1 MYLAPGR
8 VGGPA
13 IAANYPATRTGIHVS
28 MFSRLLVSYD
38 GSEEADA
45 ALSFAAA
52 LADRSDAGVTVVH
65 VLEPEHR
72 TLRRRR
78 RQNPWPATEQE
89 AAAWLD
95 EVVGRT
101 SLRGRAKSVILEA
114 SRPAYEIIDLAGR
127 VEADLLLA
135 GRRGAHA
142 RSGFLLGGV
151 AERLISHSPCSVA
164 LFSAGHE
171 AAPAPTVIAGYDGS
185 ADADRALEVAADLA
199 VAFSARLGV
208 LSVVS
213 YFIPFQGAASESARE
228 MIRHYAE
235 RTLHEAVAGL
245 AAPLDSVSEELGEGD
260 SRAGLL
266 AAAEEARP
274 LALVLG
280 HTGAGGFAELML
292 GSTASAVATG
302 ARCPVVVVKPTSG

>member
-1 MYLAPGR
+1 
-8 VGGPA
+8 
-13 IAANYPATRTGIHVS
+13 

-52 LADRSDAGVTVVH
+52 LAGRSDAGVTVVH
-65 VLEPEHR
+65 VLEPERR

-78 RQNPWPATEQE
+78 RRDPEPATEKE
-89 AAAWLD
+89 AAEWLD
-95 EVVGRT
+95 EVIGRT
-101 SLRGRAKSVILEA
+101 PLRGRAESVILEA
-114 SRPAYEIIDLAGR
+114 SRPAHEIIDLVAE

-135 GRRGAHA
+135 GRRGSHA
-142 RSGFLLGGV
+142 RPGFLLGGV
-151 AERLISHSPCSVA
+151 AERLIAYSPCSVA

-171 AAPAPTVIAGYDGS
+171 AAPAPTVIAGHDGS
-185 ADADRALEVAADLA
+185 AEADRALDAATGLA
-199 VAFSARLGV
+199 VAFSARLV
-208 LSVVS
+208 ILSVVD
-213 YFIPFQGAASESARE
+213 YFIPFGGVAPESVRE
-228 MIRHYAE
+228 GIRHDAE

-260 SRAGLL
+260 PRAGLL

-280 HTGAGGFAELML
+280 HTGERGFSELML
-292 GSTASAVATG
+292 GRTASAVATG

>member
-1 MYLAPGR
+1 
-8 VGGPA
+8 
-13 IAANYPATRTGIHVS
+13 

-45 ALSFAAA
+45 AMSFAAA
-52 LADRSDAGVTVVH
+52 LAGRSDAGVTVVH

-72 TLRRRR
+72 TLRRSR
-78 RQNPWPATEQE
+78 RQNPELATEEE
-89 AAAWLD
+89 ADAWLG
-95 EVVGRT
+95 EVIGST
-101 SLRGRAKSVILEA
+101 SLQGRAESVILEG
-114 SRPAYEIIDLAGR
+114 SRPAHEIIDLAR
-127 VEADLLLA
+127 KVEADLLLA
-135 GRRGAHA
+135 GRRGTHA
-142 RSGFLLGGV
+142 RPGFLLGGV
-151 AERLISHSPCSVA
+151 AERLIAYSSCSVA

-171 AAPAPTVIAGYDGS
+171 AAPAPTVIAGHDGS
-185 ADADRALEVAADLA
+185 VEADRALEVAADLA

-213 YFIPFQGAASESARE
+213 YFIPFHGAASESARE
-228 MIRHYAE
+228 MILHYAE

-245 AAPLDSVSEELGEGD
+245 AAPLDSISEELSEGD
-260 SRAGLL
+260 SRSGLL

-302 ARCPVVVVKPTSG
+302 ADCPVVVVKPISG